1 MRELD
6 VEGDELLQPDL
17 IEESLQAIL
26 CLVVVEELELALQL
40 SDNGSD
46 HLLLEG
52 ASLCQDGLELSEDGT
67 LVLYPAL

>member
-1 MRELD
+1 MGELD

-17 IEESLQAIL
+17 IEECLQAIL
-26 CLVVVEELELALQL
+26 CLVVIEELELALQL

-46 HLLLEG
+46 HLLFEG
-52 ASLCQDGLELSEDGT
+52 APLCQDGLKLSEDGA